1 MKLSVIIPVRDGGE
15 AFERCLAALRANEGL
30 AYELIVVDD
39 GSRDGSDS
47 VAKEAGAQVLRQ
59 HQALGPAQARNAGAA
74 VASGDVLVFFDADT
88 APGPDTLARIRT
100 RFAQEPDLDAISG
113 RYDDEPAAPGL
124 VSRYRNL
131 VHAYTH
137 LCAAGPAATFW
148 AGCGAV
154 RRAVFAGAGGFDT
167 RFGAPSV
174 EDIEFGMRLSKE
186 GRRLVIDPS
195 IQVKHLKRWTLWPM
209 VRTDVWRRA
218 VPWTHLI
225 ISAREAPASLN
236 LRWSQRASVLAVLA
250 APVAAFAHAGGALAL
265 LGLHAG
271 LNWRFFAY
279 LRKRKGWLFALSCWP
294 LHVLHHFYSGLAL
307 PLALVTYPWRRLARP
322 ARPLREAAP

>member
-1 MKLSVIIPVRDGGE
+1 VKLSVIIPVRDGGE
-15 AFERCLAALRANEGL
+15 AFARCLRGVRANEEQL
-30 AYELIVVDD
+30 DELIVVDD
-39 GSRDGSDS
+39 GSRDGSDA
-47 VAKEAGAQVLRQ
+47 VAKAAGARVLRQ

-74 VASGDVLVFFDADT
+74 VACGDLLVFFDADT
-88 APGPDTLARIRT
+88 APPPDTLARIRR
-100 RFAQEPDLDAISG
+100 RFEQEPDLDAVSG

-131 VHAYTH
+131 VHSFTH
-137 LCAAGPAATFW
+137 LCAAGPVATFW

-154 RRAVFAGAGGFDT
+154 RRHVFAAAGGFDT

-174 EDIEFGMRLSKE
+174 EDIEFGMRLANE
-186 GRRLVIDPS
+186 GRRLVIDPA
-195 IQVKHLKRWTLWPM
+195 IQVKHLKRWTLWAM
-209 VRTDVWRRA
+209 VRTDVWHRA
-218 VPWTHLI
+218 VPWAHLMM
-225 ISAREAPASLN
+225 SARQAPAALN

-250 APVAAFAHAGGALAL
+250 APVAAFAHAGGAFAL

-271 LNWRFFAY
+271 LNWRFFSY
-279 LRKRKGWLFALSCWP
+279 LCKRKGWGFALACWP

-322 ARPLREAAP
+322 ARPLREVAP